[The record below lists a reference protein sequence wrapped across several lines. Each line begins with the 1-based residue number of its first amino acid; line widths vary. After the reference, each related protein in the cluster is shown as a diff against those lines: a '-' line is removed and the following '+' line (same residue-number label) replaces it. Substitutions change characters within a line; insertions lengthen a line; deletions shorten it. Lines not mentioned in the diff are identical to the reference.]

1 VIPLEV
7 WDLEIA
13 GGMLFDARGE
23 HDFGARLVEAVARL
37 RRGDARRRAGAPL
50 DVRCREIAALVIG
63 GGGAARAGLAG
74 ELARVDVPW
83 RIDPAGAFCGE
94 AGGFAL
100 LGERGGLVLDAGQVA
115 LKISWTP
122 RGRLRVARDFSSLPA
137 NGEAT
142 AGTIRVTA
150 DQRAPNATAAHRE
163 RVREFFGG
171 AIARAV
177 EQAGRAP
184 ARVVMAL
191 PAELDDALVPGA
203 CSYPSLEGDG
213 ALIGDVMARAGLAGA
228 PVLALNDAE
237 LAALSARASGLA
249 PAGVVTLVLT
259 LGWGVGGA
267 LVVPDA

>member
-7 WDLEIA
+7 WDLELA
-13 GGMLFDARGE
+13 GTTLFEARGE
-23 HDFGARLVEAVARL
+23 RDFGARLVEAVARL
-37 RRGDARRRAGAPL
+37 RRGEARRRAGAPL
-50 DVRCREIAALVIG
+50 DARCREIAALVIG
-63 GGGAARAGLAG
+63 GGGAARAGLAA

-100 LGERGGLVLDAGQVA
+100 LGERGGLVLDAGQAA
-115 LKISWTP
+115 LKVSWTP
-122 RGRLRVARDFSSLPA
+122 RGRSHVARDFSSLPA
-137 NGEAT
+137 NVEPA
-142 AGTIRVTA
+142 
-150 DQRAPNATAAHRE
+150 AAHRE
-163 RVREFFGG
+163 RLREFFGG

-177 EQAGRAP
+177 EQAGRTPERA
-184 ARVVMAL
+184 VVAL
-191 PAELDDALVPGA
+191 PAELDDTLVPGA
-203 CSYPSLEGDG
+203 CSYPSLAGDG

-267 LVVPDA
+267 LLVPDA